1 MHLLTTP
8 LLYRILTFKAS
19 PERTKLVGIVLSV
32 LFTIVMVVHMAM
44 DEFLLHAVSFGL
56 AVYMIATRTSKII
69 SQQVPDPFLRK
80 KLRNVSFFGICMT
93 CPFTRIDADAN
104 RISLLCPGVLRVAH

>member
-19 PERTKLVGIVLSV
+19 PERTKIVGIVLSV
-32 LFTIVMVVHMAM
+32 LFTIVMVVHMVM

-93 CPFTRIDADAN
+93 YPVPKCVADAN
-104 RISLLCPGVLRVAH
+104 WISLLWLGLLCVAH

>member
-1 MHLLTTP
+1 MSWILADELSMHLLTTP

-19 PERTKLVGIVLSV
+19 PERTRFVGIVLSV

-56 AVYMIATRTSKII
+56 AVYMIATRTSKLI

-80 KLRNVSFFGICMT
+80 KLRYVSFFGVCMT
-93 CPFTRIDADAN
+93 FPGPIFDAYAD
-104 RISLLCPGVLRVAH
+104 

>member
-19 PERTKLVGIVLSV
+19 PERTRLVGVILSV
-32 LFTIVMVVHMAM
+32 LFTIVMVVHMVM
-44 DEFLLHAVSFGL
+44 DEFLLHAASFGL
-56 AVYMIATRTSKII
+56 AVYMIATRTSKLI

-80 KLRNVSFFGICMT
+80 KLRNVSFFGVCMVYPVPKLT
-93 CPFTRIDADAN
+93 TDAN
-104 RISLLCPGVLRVAH
+104 RISLLWLGLFRVAH

>member
-8 LLYRILTFKAS
+8 LLYRILSFKAS
-19 PERTKLVGIVLSV
+19 PERTRLVGIILSV
-32 LFTIVMVVHMAM
+32 LFTIVMVVHVVM

-69 SQQVPDPFLRK
+69 SQQVPDPCIRK
-80 KLRNVSFFGICMT
+80 KLRNISFFGICMAF
-93 CPFTRIDADAN
+93 PVPRVDADAN
-104 RISLLCPGVLRVAH
+104 RTSLLWLGLFRVAH